1 MIVGDDISKDAIKDL
16 QLKMLRIQQGIWRK
30 KERVIIVFEGMD
42 AAGKGGAIRKI
53 TEVLD
58 PRGVKVH
65 PIGPP
70 TPEEQGKHWL
80 YRFWLNLPSPG
91 MIAIFDRSWYGRV
104 LVERVDKLAPDKDW
118 KRAYKEINQFEQML
132 VKDGIHLIKIFLKI
146 SREEQGRRFKA
157 RLNDPYKSW
166 KITEAD
172 LKARKKWKKYET
184 AIDDMVKKTGQVT
197 WQVVENN
204 DKDLARVET
213 LKIITQGLKSLT
225 PIILK

>member
-1 MIVGDDISKDAIKDL
+1 MIVGDDTSKDAIKDL
-16 QLKMLRIQQGIWRK
+16 QLKMPRIQQGIWRK

-118 KRAYKEINQFEQML
+118 KRAYEEINQFEQML

-172 LKARKKWKKYET
+172 LKARKKWKKYEA
-184 AIDDMVKKTGQVT
+184 AIDDMVKKTGQVS

-204 DKDLARVET
+204 DKDLARLET

-225 PIILK
+225 PIMFE